1 MGWCARQRD
10 NKEEKMRK
18 MRTAA
23 IVLGAMLV
31 VPMAGLAAPVPGL
44 GQTSSTAPKSLK
56 PAKSAAAR
64 TATTHSARG
73 VVKSVDSNSLVIER
87 GIGKKKAEMTFA
99 LDATTHRAGDINVG
113 STVAVRYKNDAS
125 KLMAVDVQPV
135 KAKGTARKAA
145 AH

>member
-1 MGWCARQRD
+1 
-10 NKEEKMRK
+10 MRK

-31 VPMAGLAAPVPGL
+31 VPMTGLAAPAAGL
-44 GQTSSTAPKSLK
+44 GQTTAPKTLK
-56 PAKSAAAR
+56 PAKSATAK

-87 GIGKKKAEMTFA
+87 GVGKKKAEMTFA

>member
-1 MGWCARQRD
+1 
-10 NKEEKMRK
+10 MRK

-23 IVLGAMLV
+23 IVLGAMLM
-31 VPMAGLAAPVPGL
+31 VPMTGLAAPAPGL

-56 PAKSAAAR
+56 PAKSAAAK
-64 TATTHSARG
+64 TATTHSAKG

-87 GIGKKKAEMTFA
+87 GAGKKKKEMTFA
-99 LDATTHRAGDINVG
+99 LDGTTRRTGDINVG

-125 KLMAVDVQPV
+125 KLMALNIQPA
-135 KAKGTARKAA
+135 KARGAARKAA

>member
-87 GIGKKKAEMTFA
+87 GTGKKKAEMTFA
-99 LDATTHRAGDINVG
+99 LDTTTHRAGDINVG

>member
-1 MGWCARQRD
+1 
-10 NKEEKMRK
+10 MRK

-31 VPMAGLAAPVPGL
+31 VPMAAMAAPAPGL

-56 PAKSAAAR
+56 PAKSAAAKTAK

-87 GIGKKKAEMTFA
+87 GTGKKKADMTFA

>member
-1 MGWCARQRD
+1 
-10 NKEEKMRK
+10 MRK

-31 VPMAGLAAPVPGL
+31 VPMTGLAAGL
-44 GQTSSTAPKSLK
+44 GQTTAPKT
-56 PAKSAAAR
+56 PAKSTTAKSTTAK
-64 TATTHSARG
+64 TATTHSAQG
-73 VVKSVDSNSLVIER
+73 VVKSVDSNSLVIEH
-87 GIGKKKAEMTFA
+87 GTGKKKAEMTFA

-113 STVAVRYKNDAS
+113 STVAVKYKNDAS

-135 KAKGTARKAA
+135 KAKAHKAA

>member
-1 MGWCARQRD
+1 
-10 NKEEKMRK
+10 MRN

-23 IVLGAMLV
+23 IVLGAMLA
-31 VPMAGLAAPVPGL
+31 VPMAGMAAPIPGL
-44 GQTSSTAPKSLK
+44 GQTNSTAPKSLK
-56 PAKSAAAR
+56 PAKTAA
-64 TATTHSARG
+64 THSARG

-87 GIGKKKAEMTFA
+87 GIGKKKAAMTFA